1 MKMIDHNHFI
11 CHLILGTFT
20 EYPFL
25 FRLSVLG
32 RLVLQVFQQY
42 LTVVVDVFL
51 TCMLQDFP

>member
-1 MKMIDHNHFI
+1 MKRMNHF
-11 CHLILGTFT
+11 CS
-20 EYPFL
+20 FL
-25 FRLSVLG
+25 FSLSVLG